1 MRNCFSPSGNNVH
14 KHRGEGIYIK
24 EDLCSERRVW
34 KEEQRKRVCAC
45 VCVYVCTGGV
55 LYSLWCHL
63 RKVLGPVKLS
73 EWMECFFRRPRSTFF
88 HRGTSV
94 CLFLFQIHSIIPDC
108 SKHSR
113 TFQEPHIP
121 FSTPARITTY
131 HPPLT
136 LTPAPTQISSFFFLS
151 IIPHHRWTWPKKR
164 PSLSL
169 LAPCRGIRVTLD
181 EGKPSY
187 FKHTWLV
194 LCAVIKK
201 KKKWVSESRH
211 NPPAADEAAPR
222 KQPPL
227 ICLLWLDSWWDPG
240 RRRHTWLHRCTEHI
254 QL

>member
-1 MRNCFSPSGNNVH
+1 M
-14 KHRGEGIYIK
+14 
-24 EDLCSERRVW
+24 
-34 KEEQRKRVCAC
+34 CAC

-201 KKKWVSESRH
+201 KKKVSE
-211 NPPAADEAAPR
+211 R
-222 KQPPL
+222 KQTQSSSCGRGGTEKAATSYLSAMIGLMMRSWASQTHL
-227 ICLLWLDSWWDPG
+227 ITQVHGAYSALSGLPHS
-240 RRRHTWLHRCTEHI
+240 
-254 QL
+254 